1 MNVTELKQKFIE
13 KYGESGADI
22 RVFHAPGRVNLI
34 GEHIDYNGGYV
45 LPAALEFGTTL
56 IIREREDN
64 KLQLAST
71 NMSYEGV
78 LDTSSIGKEKPENGP
93 TILLVSWLNCRA
105 KA

>member
-1 MNVTELKQKFIE
+1 MNIHELKQKFIE
-13 KYGESGADI
+13 KYGESEADL

-56 IIREREDN
+56 VIRERKDD

-78 LDTSSIGKEKPENGP
+78 LDTSSIGKEKTGSGQ
-93 TILLVSWLNCRA
+93 IIQLVSWLNC
-105 KA
+105 KLKV

>member
-45 LPAALEFGTTL
+45 LPAALEFGTT
-56 IIREREDN
+56 
-64 KLQLAST
+64 
-71 NMSYEGV
+71 
-78 LDTSSIGKEKPENGP
+78 
-93 TILLVSWLNCRA
+93 
-105 KA
+105 

>member
-1 MNVTELKQKFIE
+1 MC
-13 KYGESGADI
+13 SM
-22 RVFHAPGRVNLI
+22 PWRVNLI

-71 NMSYEGV
+71 NMSYEGT
-78 LDTSSIGKEKPENGP
+78 LDTSTIGKEKQGNGRI
-93 TILLVSWLNCRA
+93 TRLASWLNCKA